1 VIPGGDNGVVDVR
14 KLGPVAVVVAL
25 ALGVGVLAIA
35 LRGDGDS
42 GSDDRAAPAS
52 TTASTTSVPTTST
65 TRPPAT
71 TSTTLPPAAAAT
83 APPSTVT
90 PGTVVVLPTLPP
102 RTVPE
107 TTPTTTTVS
116 PAPVERETVVYS
128 PDGAPRRK
136 GDLVVPEDHRST
148 AIVLVHGGG
157 GTRGSRRDVRAW
169 ADAYADAG
177 YVSFSIDYFL
187 FNESTPPPVYPAPE
201 RDAKAAVQYLR
212 QHGAELGVDPDRIV
226 VQGFSSGAALAG
238 ALHVSGDD
246 AFFAGEGRYDDGTSD
261 TVNGLIGFYG
271 TYGGERTERYYDGPP
286 DSDDAEVQARYE
298 RNDSVSHAADASGP
312 ALLFHGDADDTLPLE
327 RSVAFSD
334 ALSAAGQDATLTVVE
349 GAGHGFDRT
358 RRRLTGEG
366 RAAFDQVLAWL
377 EERFPEASERVL
389 LETRPQR

>member
-1 VIPGGDNGVVDVR
+1 VDVR
-14 KLGPVAVVVAL
+14 KLVPVVVVVAIAL
-25 ALGVGVLAIA
+25 AVGVLAIT
-35 LRGDGDS
+35 LRDGGDS

-65 TRPPAT
+65 TRPPAA
-71 TSTTLPPAAAAT
+71 TSTTVPPAPAST
-83 APPSTVT
+83 TPPSTVT

-107 TTPTTTTVS
+107 TAPTTTTAAP

-177 YVSFSIDYFL
+177 YVTFSIDYFL
-187 FNESTPPPVYPAPE
+187 FKESTPPPVYPVPE

-212 QHGAELGVDPDRIV
+212 QRAAELGLDPDRIV
-226 VQGFSSGAALAG
+226 VEGFSSGATLAG
-238 ALHVSGDD
+238 ALYVIGDD

-261 TVNGLIGFYG
+261 AVNGLIGFYG
-271 TYGGERTERYYDGPP
+271 TYGRERAEQYYGGPP
-286 DSDDAEVQARYE
+286 DSDDPEVQARYE
-298 RNDSVSHAADASGP
+298 RSDSVAHAAEANGP
-312 ALLFHGDADDTLPLE
+312 ALLFHGDADEVLPLE
-327 RSVAFSD
+327 RSIAFSD
-334 ALSAAGQDATLTVVE
+334 ALSAAGQDATLAVVE

-366 RAAFDQVLAWL
+366 RAAFDQIRAWL
-377 EERFPEASERVL
+377 AEHFSQDGRPAS
-389 LETRPQR
+389 P